1 MAYRWLGV
9 MLLAAACGAGCAD
22 AGTGGPRG
30 DAGVGG
36 TGGDGGGGGTAG
48 AGGLGGGGGTVVPC
62 TTSVLCRSCPTNGS
76 CESNDDCSVG
86 SVCIESGC
94 DSLEGAPLKECVFAG
109 GGACTSNA
117 MCSSGRQC
125 MDVPGE
131 GKRCVKTTPG
141 CDSGFDCVLGF
152 TCENGSCVDRRVP
165 CDVDADCPKN
175 HLCGGTAKSTFCLR
189 IQTDCLFEFDC
200 VDRAP
205 HCVDVDGDGKN
216 ECAGA
221 LNPNDPGSNVC
232 VNADCVDSNPSAPVC
247 EASGA
252 SSATQCGQYG
262 LCLDDPDCA
271 PGFTCQGLW
280 PDGRKECV
288 PGGGDCSSFTD
299 CPVRTVCASA
309 RDGGAPSCQAG
320 FQP

>member
-9 MLLAAACGAGCAD
+9 ILLAAACGAGCAD

-62 TTSVLCRSCPTNGS
+62 TTSVLCRSCPSGGV
-76 CESNDDCSVG
+76 CESQNDCSDG
-86 SVCIESGC
+86 LVCIESGC
-94 DSLEGAPLKECVFAG
+94 DDLDGEPIKQCVFAG
-109 GGACTSNA
+109 GGACQSDA
-117 MCSSGRQC
+117 MCSSGREC

-200 VDRAP
+200 APGRAF
-205 HCVDVDGDGKN
+205 
-216 ECAGA
+216 
-221 LNPNDPGSNVC
+221 
-232 VNADCVDSNPSAPVC
+232 PSARSILGS
-247 EASGA
+247 ESW
-252 SSATQCGQYG
+252 
-262 LCLDDPDCA
+262 
-271 PGFTCQGLW
+271 PG
-280 PDGRKECV
+280 
-288 PGGGDCSSFTD
+288 
-299 CPVRTVCASA
+299 
-309 RDGGAPSCQAG
+309 
-320 FQP
+320 